1 MGLLPTGT
9 GSGIFFRLYQMKR
22 LSGIAH
28 WLPSAW
34 RQTTAAGLLAGAL
47 LLPVQASAQ
56 ELNATVTVNA
66 QQIEASARERFA
78 SLKETL
84 EEFING
90 QQWTGTQFAHNERI
104 ECTFAVTVN
113 EIAATDV
120 YNVSLTV
127 QARRPVFNASY
138 QTTLIN
144 WRDDSVVFPYQDGQ
158 NLTYNEFNLDNELIA
173 TLAYYCYLIIGLD
186 FESFGPQGGE
196 QYLRK
201 CESIVSQMQTS
212 DNRGWKA
219 FDAKTNR
226 HALITAL
233 LEQSQQP
240 YRQLWYTYHRMG
252 LDQMAQSVDK
262 GRTQITAA
270 LPQLS
275 EVRQADAMTP
285 LLSLFIAAKQDEL
298 CNIYS
303 EAPMTE
309 KKQMYELLTDIYPTY
324 TKQLAPIKE
333 EYRE

>member
-1 MGLLPTGT
+1 MCLGGMLCT
-9 GSGIFFRLYQMKR
+9 S
-22 LSGIAH
+22 
-28 WLPSAW
+28 SAM
-34 RQTTAAGLLAGAL
+34 
-47 LLPVQASAQ
+47 AQ

-66 QQIEASARERFA
+66 QQIEASARERFS
-78 SLKETL
+78 SLKENL

-90 QQWTGTQFAHNERI
+90 QQWTGAQFSPNERI
-104 ECTFAVTVN
+104 VCTFAITVN

-120 YNVSLTV
+120 YNVSLTI

-138 QTTLIN
+138 QSTLIN
-144 WRDDSVVFPYQDGQ
+144 WRDDSVVFPYQEGQ
-158 NLTYNEFNLDNELIA
+158 NLTYNEFSLDNELIA
-173 TLAYYCYLIIGLD
+173 TLAYYCYLVIGLD
-186 FESFGPQGGE
+186 FDSFSPLGGE
-196 QYLRK
+196 TYLRK
-201 CESIVSQMQTS
+201 CESIVSQMQSS

-233 LEQSQQP
+233 LEQAQQP
-240 YRQLWYTYHRMG
+240 YRQLWYTYHRQG

-262 GRTQITAA
+262 GRAQVSSA
-270 LPQLS
+270 LPNLK
-275 EVRQADAMTP
+275 EVRSADAMTP

-309 KKQMYELLTDIYPTY
+309 KKQIHELLTDLFPTY
-324 TKQLAPIKE
+324 SKQLAPIKE

>member
-1 MGLLPTGT
+1 MPAMA
-9 GSGIFFRLYQMKR
+9 SV
-22 LSGIAH
+22 
-28 WLPSAW
+28 
-34 RQTTAAGLLAGAL
+34 AL
-47 LLPVQASAQ
+47 LCGAMTTPATASAQ

-84 EEFING
+84 EEFVNG
-90 QQWTGTQFAHNERI
+90 QQWTGAQFAPNERI
-104 ECTFAVTVN
+104 ECTFAITVN

-138 QTTLIN
+138 QSTIIN

-158 NLTYNEFNLDNELIA
+158 PLNYNEFALDNELIA
-173 TLAYYCYLIIGLD
+173 TLAYYCYLVIGLD
-186 FESFGPQGGE
+186 FESFAPQGGE
-196 QYLRK
+196 TYLRK
-201 CESIVSQMQTS
+201 CESIVSQMQAS

-233 LEQSQQP
+233 LEQSQQA
-240 YRQLWYTYHRMG
+240 YRTMWYTYHRQG
-252 LDQMAQSVDK
+252 LDQMAQSMDK
-262 GRTQITAA
+262 GRAQITAA
-270 LPQLS
+270 LPSLK
-275 EVRQADAMTP
+275 EVRSADAMTP
-285 LLSLFIAAKQDEL
+285 LMSLFIAAKQDEL

-309 KKQMYELLTDIYPTY
+309 KKQMYDMLTDIFPTY
-324 TKQLAPIKE
+324 SKQLAPIKE

>member
-1 MGLLPTGT
+1 MCIGW
-9 GSGIFFRLYQMKR
+9 M
-22 LSGIAH
+22 LS
-28 WLPSAW
+28 
-34 RQTTAAGLLAGAL
+34 
-47 LLPVQASAQ
+47 ASSVLAQ

-66 QQIEASARERFA
+66 QQIEASARERFS

-90 QQWTGTQFAHNERI
+90 QQWTGTQFSPNERI
-104 ECTFAVTVN
+104 VCTFAITVN

-138 QTTLIN
+138 QSTLLN
-144 WRDDSVVFPYQDGQ
+144 WRDDSVVFPYQEGQ
-158 NLTYNEFNLDNELIA
+158 NLTYNEFSLDNELIA
-173 TLAYYCYLIIGLD
+173 TLAYYCYLVIGLD
-186 FESFGPQGGE
+186 FDSFSPLGGE
-196 QYLRK
+196 PYLRK
-201 CESIVSQMQTS
+201 CESIVSQMQSS

-226 HALITAL
+226 HALITAM
-233 LEQSQQP
+233 LEQAQQP
-240 YRQLWYTYHRMG
+240 YRQLWYTYHRQG

-262 GRTQITAA
+262 GRAQVSSA
-270 LPQLS
+270 LPNLK
-275 EVRQADAMTP
+275 EVRSADAMTP

-309 KKQMYELLTDIYPTY
+309 KKQIHELLTDLFPTY
-324 TKQLAPIKE
+324 SRQLASIKE